1 MPRASKTTSA
11 LQGHRTKAELD
22 LRKAAEDKL
31 KTGGQL
37 IEKPETVKNK
47 AAHNEF
53 IRIKELLEVIEKAD
67 ALYSSV
73 INRYCIITA
82 ECLEFESKIEKLEE
96 RLEKLES
103 DYDNDKMEAEFYY
116 NKLDS
121 LQKSIINYDKQIMT
135 KRKMLLDIEK
145 ENLMTVASGLR
156 SIPKTPTQAEEN
168 PLLKALID
176 DDD

>member
-1 MPRASKTTSA
+1 MPRASKTTST

-31 KTGGQL
+31 KTGRQL

-82 ECLEFESKIEKLEE
+82 ECLEFESKIEKLVRGRAV
-96 RLEKLES
+96 RLDLEHG
-103 DYDNDKMEAEFYY
+103 D
-116 NKLDS
+116 
-121 LQKSIINYDKQIMT
+121 
-135 KRKMLLDIEK
+135 RH
-145 ENLMTVASGLR
+145 G
-156 SIPKTPTQAEEN
+156 
-168 PLLKALID
+168 
-176 DDD
+176 